1 MSKIHLYCRRES
13 LRKKLKENS
22 GLGTEATRTS
32 IIDGLVKRKLLTSKG
47 KQLVSTDFG
56 RKLVDSVPHLLR
68 DPETTAL
75 WEDTL
80 ERVARGESSEQEFL
94 RMQEQVVTQ
103 LTSQVATEQELAFAP
118 GDRSGQAG
126 KSGKS
131 AGGKKQGGK
140 KSGSQ
145 AGSGSGAGGSSKDA
159 RKCPVC
165 GEKSLKRLKNKQG
178 GYYWGCFN
186 KESHP
191 EEKPVFR
198 PDNDGKPGSG
208 GNGSSGAG
216 AGDSGDKPAKC
227 PECGEMSLYR
237 RKSKKGSWYWG
248 CFNKDK
254 HSDGGP
260 VFRPDKAGGQK

>member
-1 MSKIHLYCRRES
+1 MSIEYEHKSE
-13 LRKKLKENS
+13 
-22 GLGTEATRTS
+22 
-32 IIDGLVKRKLLTSKG
+32 
-47 KQLVSTDFG
+47 
-56 RKLVDSVPHLLR
+56 DSVPHLLR

-131 AGGKKQGGK
+131 AGGKKQGG
-140 KSGSQ
+140 
-145 AGSGSGAGGSSKDA
+145 
-159 RKCPVC
+159 
-165 GEKSLKRLKNKQG
+165 EKSLKRLKNKQG

-191 EEKPVFR
+191 EEKPVFT
-198 PDNDGKPGSG
+198 PDNEGEPGSRSG
-208 GNGSSGAG
+208 GKGYSGAG
-216 AGDSGDKPAKC
+216 AGALGGLGLYS
-227 PECGEMSLYR
+227 CGHWL
-237 RKSKKGSWYWG
+237 
-248 CFNKDK
+248 
-254 HSDGGP
+254 
-260 VFRPDKAGGQK
+260 